1 MGVLKKFWAGDKPA
15 LFYYIMKRRRLFN
28 MQFTTTIS
36 VSLVLF
42 LIGLECVL
50 LLSARELVSKL
61 RESMTLTVVLE
72 DDVKSADI
80 DRFQELMDIAP
91 YVLTAQFISR
101 EDALEEHIANLG
113 EDPSKFLGYNPLTD
127 AFELHLS
134 ADYAQVDSIE
144 IIDSQ
149 LSTLPYV
156 SQVLY
161 QADIV
166 DKLDENLTEVS
177 FILLI
182 ILVVLLV
189 IALVLIGNTIQLQI
203 YSKRFLINTMRLVGA
218 TPWIIKW
225 PFIRRNLLMGIEAAL
240 IACAILS
247 FTYYYFVSRLGIV
260 LFPLTK
266 MNVLFLVA
274 VLVACGLMITFF
286 ASLSATNRYIRMK
299 TNKLYE
305 I

>member
-1 MGVLKKFWAGDKPA
+1 M
-15 LFYYIMKRRRLFN
+15 
-28 MQFTTTIS
+28 
-36 VSLVLF
+36 
-42 LIGLECVL
+42 
-50 LLSARELVSKL
+50 
-61 RESMTLTVVLE
+61 
-72 DDVKSADI
+72 
-80 DRFQELMDIAP
+80 
-91 YVLTAQFISR
+91 
-101 EDALEEHIANLG
+101 
-113 EDPSKFLGYNPLTD
+113 FLGYNPLTD

-203 YSKRFLINTMRLVGA
+203 YSKRFIINTMRLVGA
-218 TPWIIKW
+218 TPWVIKW
-225 PFIRRNLLMGIEAAL
+225 PFIKRNIWIGMEASA
-240 IACAILS
+240 IACGLLAL
-247 FTYYYFVSRLGIV
+247 TYYYCGHHFGIM
-260 LFPLTK
+260 LFPLTTWR
-266 MNVLFLVA
+266 VLGLTA
-274 VLVACGLMITFF
+274 VVLLAGMLITFL
-286 ASLSATNRYIRMK
+286 ASLAATSRYIRMK